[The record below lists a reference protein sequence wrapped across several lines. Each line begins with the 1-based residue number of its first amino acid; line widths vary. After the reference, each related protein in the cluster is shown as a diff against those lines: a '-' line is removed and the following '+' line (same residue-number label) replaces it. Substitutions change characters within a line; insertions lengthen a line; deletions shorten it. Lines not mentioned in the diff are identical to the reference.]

1 MKPFT
6 FAPHALAAEYREKGY
21 LHIREG
27 VSRWFLRF
35 AKEQLAQCRLSGQN
49 ELAAREIKNKK
60 KQYLFELPD
69 DNDFLHELTGAI
81 GALTNLPATQM
92 LLSERH
98 IMIYDENASS
108 LPPLHKDRV
117 ASQVAVGIPLETST
131 DARIALL
138 PDSARG
144 VNLLD
149 NAIYCAR
156 ATESRAQSVQGWSLE
171 DGEYP
176 KEAELGIPA
185 LVELDVRP
193 GDLVV
198 FAGSSIYHG
207 RLNAAKSA
215 ALYFKFNTMGL
226 DPLGED
232 PSTPARRENGM
243 KILERK
249 GDEELLRAVVQLSSR
264 LQHVSRRY
272 TRPDWTPVLQAS
284 VSGEKDLT
292 LSDDDSRFLF
302 ALQGRRRVRDILID
316 LEISEEQ
323 FLSHVPRIRRLG
335 KFGAIDFL
343 D

>member
-6 FAPHALAAEYREKGY
+6 FAPHALAPEYRVKGY

-27 VSRWFLRF
+27 VGGGFLRF
-35 AKEQLAQCRLSGQN
+35 AKEQLAQCRLTGRN

-69 DNDFLHELTGAI
+69 DDFLHELTGAI
-81 GALTNLPATQM
+81 GALTGLAAAQM
-92 LLSERH
+92 TLSERH
-98 IMIYDENASS
+98 VMIYDDHASS

-117 ASQVAVGIPLETST
+117 ASEVAVGMPLEASA

-138 PDSARG
+138 PYSARG

-156 ATESRAQSVQGWSLE
+156 ATDSLARSAQGWSLE
-171 DGEYP
+171 DSEYP
-176 KEAELGIPA
+176 KEAKLGIPE
-185 LVELDVRP
+185 LLELDARP
-193 GDLVV
+193 GDVVV

-232 PSTPARRENGM
+232 PSTPARRENGV
-243 KILERK
+243 KILQRK
-249 GDEELLRAVVQLSSR
+249 GDEELLRAVVQLSPR

-284 VSGEKDLT
+284 VSGEKDFT

-323 FLSHVPRIRRLG
+323 LLSHVPRIRRLG

>member
-6 FAPHALAAEYREKGY
+6 FAPHAFAPEYKEKGY

-27 VSRWFLRF
+27 VDGGFLSF
-35 AKEQLAQCRLSGQN
+35 AKQQLAQCRLTGKN

-69 DNDFLHELTGAI
+69 EDFLHELTSAI
-81 GALTNLPATQM
+81 GALTGLDDGAEIT
-92 LLSERH
+92 LSERH
-98 IMIYDENASS
+98 IMIYDDNASS

-117 ASQVAVGIPLETST
+117 ASEVAVGIPLETST

-138 PDSARG
+138 PYSARG

-149 NAIYCAR
+149 NAIYCPRAMGSLAR
-156 ATESRAQSVQGWSLE
+156 TAKGWCLE
-171 DGEYP
+171 DSEYP
-176 KEAELGIPA
+176 KAPNGISD
-185 LVELDVRP
+185 LVELDARP
-193 GDLVV
+193 GDMVV

-207 RLNAAKSA
+207 RLNASKSA
-215 ALYFKFNTMGL
+215 ALYFKFNTKSL

-232 PSTPARRENGM
+232 PSTPARRENGV
-243 KILERK
+243 KALQRK
-249 GDEELLRAVVQLSSR
+249 GDDELLRSLVQLSPR

-272 TRPDWTPVLQAS
+272 TRPDWMPVLQAS
-284 VSGEKDLT
+284 VSGEKDFA

-302 ALQGRRRVRDILID
+302 ALQGRRTVRDILMALD
-316 LEISEEQ
+316 FSENQ
-323 FLSHVPRIRRLG
+323 LLSHVPRIRRLCRL
-335 KFGAIDFL
+335 GAIDFL